1 MQRKPRIL
9 VVGSFV
15 MDVIA
20 TTEQIPRS
28 AQTVYGKSFH
38 MAPGGKGANQ
48 ALQCARLGADV
59 TMMGCVGDDLFGE
72 RLLEPLKSAGVDI
85 SHVVVRDGVTSGV
98 GHVTHAGGHGTHR
111 PKPHHRHPRC
121 QPYIDCGRGV
131 LASGFHWHI

>member
-1 MQRKPRIL
+1 MHRKPRIL

-20 TTEQIPRS
+20 TTEKIPRS

-59 TMMGCVGDDLFGE
+59 TMMGCVGVGNKIFSS
-72 RLLEPLKSAGVDI
+72 LL
-85 SHVVVRDGVTSGV
+85 T
-98 GHVTHAGGHGTHR
+98 
-111 PKPHHRHPRC
+111 
-121 QPYIDCGRGV
+121 GRN
-131 LASGFHWHI
+131 